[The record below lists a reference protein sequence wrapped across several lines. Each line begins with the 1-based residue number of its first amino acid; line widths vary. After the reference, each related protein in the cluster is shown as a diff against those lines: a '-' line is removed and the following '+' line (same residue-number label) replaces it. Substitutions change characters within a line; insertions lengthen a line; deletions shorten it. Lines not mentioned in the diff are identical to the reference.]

1 LVSLY
6 MDGQK
11 RVFATDST
19 TVRDVLAK
27 SGAQLSSTDLV
38 EPKLD
43 TKIPQGFFNIN
54 VYRSRPVLSVPNQCC
69 AVGGSRRARRS
80 PLLAALSGTTMEPMT
95 MKAKSKSKNEAP
107 KFYEMD
113 GALRAYSNRSIV
125 IAGVMGLVSLV
136 AVVGFLFVRMEPPTV
151 IRVNSQGEASVITPY
166 RAAKARFLPSV
177 RAPNSSNAAP
187 DEYEKEA
194 FIKSFLV
201 RYLDYDPHTL
211 SQNWADAMNQMTTN
225 LRHSALTAMEKND
238 TVGKLEEEQG
248 SSTFKL
254 SHIEESKDEPLTY
267 TAFGVRTVRSMNNEH
282 ELIDQLVE
290 EYHIRLIDTERS
302 ADNPSGLLIGEYWSR
317 QIQGEKR
324 DAVLA
329 DRTLAGTA
337 SRGNASQSGVSD
349 GGITQ

>member
-1 LVSLY
+1 
-6 MDGQK
+6 
-11 RVFATDST
+11 
-19 TVRDVLAK
+19 
-27 SGAQLSSTDLV
+27 
-38 EPKLD
+38 
-43 TKIPQGFFNIN
+43 
-54 VYRSRPVLSVPNQCC
+54 
-69 AVGGSRRARRS
+69 
-80 PLLAALSGTTMEPMT
+80 MT
-95 MKAKSKSKNEAP
+95 MKAKSKVKNETP
-107 KFYEMD
+107 RFYEMD

-177 RAPNSSNAAP
+177 LAANSSNAAP

-225 LRHSALTAMEKND
+225 LRRTALTAMEKND

-282 ELIDQLVE
+282 ELINQLVE
-290 EYHIRLIDTERS
+290 EYHVRLINIERS

-329 DRTLAGTA
+329 DSTLAGTA
-337 SRGNASQSGVSD
+337 GRGGVPQPGVSD
-349 GGITQ
+349 GGISQ

>member
-1 LVSLY
+1 MAELAER
-6 MDGQK
+6 GQ
-11 RVFATDST
+11 
-19 TVRDVLAK
+19 
-27 SGAQLSSTDLV
+27 
-38 EPKLD
+38 
-43 TKIPQGFFNIN
+43 
-54 VYRSRPVLSVPNQCC
+54 
-69 AVGGSRRARRS
+69 ARRS
-80 PLLAALSGTTMEPMT
+80 GQWAPLAEQWQGQGWDLWVSAPMLCLRQVEALGLDRVEAEAGHTALLRPIRLRRTTRPGVNEEERESVT
-95 MKAKSKSKNEAP
+95 MKAKSKVKNETP
-107 KFYEMD
+107 RFYEMD

-136 AVVGFLFVRMEPPTV
+136 AVVGFLFVRMQPPTV
-151 IRVNSQGEASVITPY
+151 IRVNSEGEASVITPY
-166 RAAKARFLPSV
+166 RAKPRLLPSV
-177 RAPNSSNAAP
+177 LAANTPNAAP
-187 DEYEKEA
+187 DEYEKQA

-225 LRHSALTAMEKND
+225 LRRSALTVMEKND

-254 SHIEESKDEPLTY
+254 SHIEESKDDPLTY

-282 ELIDQLVE
+282 ELINQLVE
-290 EYHIRLIDTERS
+290 EYHLRLINIERS
-302 ADNPSGLLIGEYWSR
+302 ADNPSGLLIGEYWSK

-329 DRTLAGTA
+329 DSTLAGTA
-337 SRGNASQSGVSD
+337 GRSSTSQSGVTD